1 MQSKTKIRA
10 EKVNKKSSSKN
21 SCMLITQA
29 DCHNGRGTQSTSAI
43 TGKFTNRVEQQL
55 LVKQVS
61 KDLHFSRKIQILY
74 GRILL
79 CNKERAEF
87 RNRIKN
93 KVFGNAVDR
102 WSKKISKRETL
113 GLLLTSNT
121 RYRSGHSSASSKK
134 WELRQQGRLTSQYR
148 LENKCY

>member
-10 EKVNKKSSSKN
+10 EKVNKKASSKN

-29 DCHNGRGTQSTSAI
+29 DCHNGRGTQNTRAI

-61 KDLHFSRKIQILY
+61 KGQCFSKKIQILY

-79 CNKERAEF
+79 RNKERAHF
-87 RNRIKN
+87 RNRIK
-93 KVFGNAVDR
+93 KKTFGNAVDR
-102 WSKKISKRETL
+102 WSKKISQRETR
-113 GLLLTSNT
+113 GLLLTSYT
-121 RYRSGHSSASSKK
+121 RYRSGHSFASLKK

-148 LENKCY
+148 LENKRY